1 MMGST
6 SCMLWLCP
14 IMAIGHGEEH
24 VLDRK
29 CVLVALCRTQE
40 ILIIG
45 NRAVEHGLRVRGGHD
60 VVVLARPD
68 RLIHR
73 QDVHV
78 CEDLGERGHLVAQER
93 EVLAIITR
101 NHVHGVDAVGHK
113 AALHRPDGL
122 HRGERADRLP
132 AEKGV
137 IHDRVEAGMRRGR
150 ALRPRCNARLAGTDA
165 RFPPG
170 RSRRA
175 SPRQVLPPR

>member
-1 MMGST
+1 MEAGMMGST

-29 CVLVALCRTQE
+29 CALVALCRTQE

-78 CEDLGERGHLVAQER
+78 CEDLGGVA
-93 EVLAIITR
+93 IS
-101 NHVHGVDAVGHK
+101 
-113 AALHRPDGL
+113 
-122 HRGERADRLP
+122 
-132 AEKGV
+132 
-137 IHDRVEAGMRRGR
+137 
-150 ALRPRCNARLAGTDA
+150 
-165 RFPPG
+165 
-170 RSRRA
+170 SRRNVRFWPSSRETTFMA
-175 SPRQVLPPR
+175 